1 MQEGIQNPSARR
13 KTRYGLPG
21 EFTVHSSGNK
31 GVPGQRHSDSHLPLS
46 WAPGRIVRGTLAGT
60 HFYLPGYRL
69 SPQAMDPEHVRGVA
83 LTGAVIT
90 VSSSRTPDTDESGQV
105 IKGLLRED
113 GIEVTYY
120 ALVPDRME
128 HIRTALVLALDHANC
143 VILTGGTGLTPDD
156 CTIEAV
162 RPFLEK
168 EMEGFGEIFRAKS
181 FQEIGTAAILSRAL
195 GGIAHGK
202 AVFCLPGSVP
212 AVSLATRD
220 LILPSIRHILSH
232 AAPDQR

>member
-1 MQEGIQNPSARR
+1 MNP
-13 KTRYGLPG
+13 
-21 EFTVHSSGNK
+21 
-31 GVPGQRHSDSHLPLS
+31 D
-46 WAPGRIVRGTLAGT
+46 
-60 HFYLPGYRL
+60 
-69 SPQAMDPEHVRGVA
+69 HVRSIPV
-83 LTGAVIT
+83 TGGVIT
-90 VSSSRTPDTDESGQV
+90 VSSSRTPETDESGQG
-105 IKGLLRED
+105 IRDLLAGD

-120 ALVPDRME
+120 ALVPDRVE

-181 FQEIGTAAILSRAL
+181 YQEVGAAAILSRAL
-195 GGIAHGK
+195 GGTCQGK

-212 AVSLATRD
+212 AVTLATRE
-220 LILPSIRHILSH
+220 LILPAIRHILSH
-232 AAPDQR
+232 AAPGKG

>member
-1 MQEGIQNPSARR
+1 MTSL
-13 KTRYGLPG
+13 Y
-21 EFTVHSSGNK
+21 
-31 GVPGQRHSDSHLPLS
+31 LS
-46 WAPGRIVRGTLAGT
+46 LHQP
-60 HFYLPGYRL
+60 
-69 SPQAMDPEHVRGVA
+69 SPQAMSPEHVRGITV
-83 LTGAVIT
+83 TGAVIT
-90 VSSSRTPDTDESGQV
+90 VSSSRTPETDGSGQA
-105 IKGLLRED
+105 IKDLLGGD

-120 ALVPDRME
+120 ALVPDRIE

-181 FQEIGTAAILSRAL
+181 FQEIGVAAILSRAL
-195 GGIAHGK
+195 GGISRGK

-212 AVSLATRD
+212 AVTLATRE
-220 LILPSIRHILSH
+220 LILPAIRHILSH
-232 AAPDQR
+232 AEPDQG

>member
-1 MQEGIQNPSARR
+1 MNP
-13 KTRYGLPG
+13 
-21 EFTVHSSGNK
+21 
-31 GVPGQRHSDSHLPLS
+31 D
-46 WAPGRIVRGTLAGT
+46 
-60 HFYLPGYRL
+60 
-69 SPQAMDPEHVRGVA
+69 HVRGMTI
-83 LTGAVIT
+83 TGAVIT
-90 VSSSRTPDTDESGQV
+90 VSSSRTPETDESGQV
-105 IKGLLRED
+105 IKDLLRGD

-120 ALVPDRME
+120 ALVPDRVE
-128 HIRTALVLALDHANC
+128 HIRTALVLALDHAGC

-181 FQEIGTAAILSRAL
+181 FQEIGASAILSRAL
-195 GGIAHGK
+195 GGICHGK

-212 AVSLATRD
+212 AVTLATRE
-220 LILPSIRHILSH
+220 LILPAIRHILSH